1 MAAPRILI
9 VTTSHARMDDTG
21 HATGLWAEEP
31 A

>member
-9 VTTSHARMDDTG
+9 VTTSHARMGDTG